1 MGQQFNELSAAHRD
15 FIERQRVFFA
25 ATAAKS
31 GRVNV
36 SPKGSDSLKVLGP
49 NEVLWMNLT
58 GSGNESAAHLADT
71 NRMTIMW
78 CAFEGPPRI
87 LRIYGTARTIH
98 RRDEGWAFCE
108 EEIPAEL
115 GSRQYFK
122 VQIDMV
128 QTSCG
133 YNVPLF
139 EYSSD
144 RDVLRNWAQK
154 KGADGIS
161 DYWEEKNQTSID
173 GLPTGV
179 LS

>member
-1 MGQQFNELSAAHRD
+1 MGQQFKEFGAAHRD
-15 FIERQRVFFA
+15 FIECQKIFFVGTA
-25 ATAAKS
+25 ATS

-36 SPKGSDSLKVLGP
+36 SPKGSDCLKVTGP
-49 NEVLWMNLT
+49 NDILWMNLT

-78 CAFEGPPRI
+78 CAVEGPPRI
-87 LRIYGTARTIH
+87 LRAYGSAQTIH
-98 RRDEGWAFCE
+98 RRDKAWAECE
-108 EEIPAEL
+108 KLIPAET

-122 VQIDMV
+122 VHVDMV

-139 EYSSD
+139 DYSGE
-144 RDVLRNWAQK
+144 RDVLHNWAEK
-154 KGADGIS
+154 KGVDGVAA
-161 DYWEEKNQTSID
+161 YWEEKNQTSID
-173 GLPTGV
+173 GFPTGV